1 MKTLSFIC
9 VMIIAFVAVSAVA
22 APGDLDLSFGNA
34 GIVTTAIGSGSDLA
48 KGVAVQSDGK
58 IIAAGYSSNGS
69 SNDFSVVRYNTD
81 GTLDTTFN
89 TTGKLTTDF
98 GGDDYANSIVLQ
110 SDGKIVV
117 AGYTNNGSYKI
128 AVARYNTNGSPDS
141 TFGPSASGKVT
152 TISMGYSIAYAVTV
166 QSDGKIIV
174 VGGAGSVQGPLII
187 VRYNTDGS
195 LDNTFNGTGANTV
208 MYSQTGDFGYA
219 VAVQND
225 GKIVVTGSGTAVA
238 TGYPQT
244 VITKVRFNSDG
255 TRDSTFTNGFLA
267 IGTAVYGAGVAL
279 QGDGKVVVAG
289 YSAGDSNGSAAN
301 GHFYLSRFT
310 ASGDYDT
317 SFGGGSGWLSTPVGI
332 GQDTGRG
339 VALQGDGKIVV
350 AGYSYN
356 GNTTFNDFAVVRY
369 NNDGSLDTSFQTT
382 GKVRTSIGNGNAYAQ
397 SLALQNDGRIVV
409 AGYSSNGTKNL
420 FTIARYQAFG
430 NLAVTVPTNGLLTHN
445 NLPIIAGTADVNAT
459 LNIFID
465 GSQAGSV
472 VADNTGAW
480 SFTPTAPLTDGSH
493 VVNAANSTG
502 TTSNTSTF
510 TVDTIAPAAPLLQT
524 PSNGAFTN
532 NTRPFISGIA
542 EPNTIV
548 TIFLDGTISGTT
560 MASRIGAWS
569 YAPATALT
577 DGQHAVKAQATDR
590 AGNLSPFS
598 AINQFLSSSTTAG
611 TPGDLDI
618 SFGTGGIVTTTIGA
632 GSDLAKG
639 VVVQS
644 DGKIVAAG
652 YSRNSISNDFSVVR
666 YNPDGTLDTTFNATG
681 KVITDFGGDDYANG
695 LVLQSDGK
703 IVAAGYT
710 NNGSYKIAVARYNTD
725 GSLDTTFGPAS
736 SGKITTISMGY
747 SKAYAVTVQIDGKII
762 VVGGASSVQGPLI
775 IVRYNADGTLDS
787 SFNGTGANTVMYSQ
801 TGDFGYAVAVQSDG
815 KIVVTGSGTAVAT
828 GYPQTVITK
837 VRFNADGTRDN
848 NFTNGFLAIGTAI
861 YGAGVAMQGDGK
873 VIVTGYSAGNSNG
886 SSSNGHFYLSRF
898 TTSGDYDTSFGGG
911 SGWQS
916 TPVGI
921 GQDTATSLA
930 LQGDGRIVVAGYSYN
945 GNTTFNDFAVL
956 RYNNDGSLDSGF
968 HSTGK
973 VRTSIGIDN
982 AYAQSVAIQN
992 DGRIVVAGYSN
1003 NGTKNVFT
1011 IARYFGSDQPPITN
1025 TVGASNVT
1033 KTTATLAGTANP
1045 NSLATTAHF
1054 EYGLTTSYGSVT
1066 ADQAC
1071 GIGTTAVS
1079 LNSAITGLAPNTTYH
1094 FRLVAMNAATLF
1106 GGTTY
1111 GADATFTTAAD
1122 PPVAV
1127 TAAATT
1133 VSAAAATLAGVVFPN
1148 GRVTSVYFDYG
1159 LTTTYTNSTSVQ
1171 TIPAGT
1177 SAVNVFAAITGL
1189 VANGTYHFRVVA
1201 NNAGTPF
1208 PIQGLDQTF
1217 VAQAPPPTVTL
1228 GAASSLT
1235 TTSVGLSG
1243 TVNGNSVDAQV
1254 FFDYGTDGVTFPFS
1268 VAATPVTVIGGS
1280 GVTPVSGSLVNLSQG
1295 VVYYYRLRAVSA
1307 GGQGIS
1313 GVASFTLG
1321 IISGLNQTFP
1331 TAAPDAYG
1339 FALVTL
1345 TPAGILSGWRF
1356 VGEQSWRASGVPAVG
1371 LTTGDRDIEFRPV
1384 PGYIQPPQ
1392 ETVSIISGAAATV
1405 LTRDY
1410 FVAASSGS
1418 GGISVT
1424 LKPDSIATS
1433 TVAVATRAQWR
1444 FLGEDDTQ
1452 WRDTGAT
1459 VNGLAA
1465 GSYSVECKPVSG
1477 RATPTLATVVV
1488 QTGQTSAPTLTYF
1501 LADTVSG
1508 TSPSALAFESFA
1520 DPTKPYAYV
1529 GQIRSSVGVSTG
1541 FVVMQRVVA
1550 TAGHVV
1556 FDDGT
1561 LSTAQGL
1568 QWLYQREAGTY
1579 EPVPQTPRGYYIF
1592 DGYTAQRAAEN
1603 TPGTSSPQS
1612 QTLDVAAMYFLADA
1626 GRGGSYGGF
1635 LASDNV
1641 QNEFLISSANKMLV
1655 GYPVNGIAPSSQGR
1669 MFATPPANVTFT
1681 SAYGR
1686 TYTTADISSVGGN
1699 SGGPLCVQYQGG
1711 AYYPAAVYLGGTGL
1725 TVVRA
1730 IDSAV
1735 IDLFNRAQVS
1745 GNGGANNTGGGI
1757 TQTSVTAF
1765 GSVSNP
1771 GALAVTIT
1779 PAAAVTAGAGWRLSP
1794 ESSYRQSGAQKS
1806 GLSAGTYVLQLTT
1819 VPGYQ
1824 APTPQSVAVAGG
1836 QLTSIT
1842 FTYAAPLSAQ
1852 QTWRQTYFGVSTST
1866 GNAADT
1872 ATPAGDGI
1880 PNLMKYALNL
1890 DPTKPSKLPTSANL
1904 NGSNL
1909 ECYYTRSTAAVN
1921 GGTQYQ
1927 VEWSDDLSTWSSTGV
1942 TQTILSDDGTVQQI
1956 KASMPAG
1963 SGGHRFVHLR
1973 VQ

>member
-1 MKTLSFIC
+1 MKILNFIRA
-9 VMIIAFVAVSAVA
+9 MLIAFATVSAIA
-22 APGDLDLSFGNA
+22 APGDLDLTFGTA
-34 GIVTTAIGSGSDLA
+34 GIVTTAIGTGDDVLKSMVL
-48 KGVAVQSDGK
+48 QPDGK
-58 IIAAGYSSNGS
+58 VIVAGYTYNGS
-69 SNDFSVVRYNTD
+69 NYVFALARCNSD
-81 GTLDTTFN
+81 GTLDPIFN
-89 TTGKLTTDF
+89 GNGKVMTDF
-98 GGDDYANSIVLQ
+98 GGGSNRYSY
-110 SDGKIVV
+110 
-117 AGYTNNGSYKI
+117 GY
-128 AVARYNTNGSPDS
+128 
-141 TFGPSASGKVT
+141 
-152 TISMGYSIAYAVTV
+152 
-166 QSDGKIIV
+166 
-174 VGGAGSVQGPLII
+174 
-187 VRYNTDGS
+187 
-195 LDNTFNGTGANTV
+195 
-208 MYSQTGDFGYA
+208 
-219 VAVQND
+219 
-225 GKIVVTGSGTAVA
+225 
-238 TGYPQT
+238 
-244 VITKVRFNSDG
+244 
-255 TRDSTFTNGFLA
+255 
-267 IGTAVYGAGVAL
+267 GVA
-279 QGDGKVVVAG
+279 
-289 YSAGDSNGSAAN
+289 
-301 GHFYLSRFT
+301 
-310 ASGDYDT
+310 
-317 SFGGGSGWLSTPVGI
+317 
-332 GQDTGRG
+332 
-339 VALQGDGKIVV
+339 
-350 AGYSYN
+350 
-356 GNTTFNDFAVVRY
+356 
-369 NNDGSLDTSFQTT
+369 
-382 GKVRTSIGNGNAYAQ
+382 
-397 SLALQNDGRIVV
+397 
-409 AGYSSNGTKNL
+409 
-420 FTIARYQAFG
+420 
-430 NLAVTVPTNGLLTHN
+430 
-445 NLPIIAGTADVNAT
+445 
-459 LNIFID
+459 
-465 GSQAGSV
+465 
-472 VADNTGAW
+472 
-480 SFTPTAPLTDGSH
+480 
-493 VVNAANSTG
+493 
-502 TTSNTSTF
+502 
-510 TVDTIAPAAPLLQT
+510 
-524 PSNGAFTN
+524 
-532 NTRPFISGIA
+532 
-542 EPNTIV
+542 
-548 TIFLDGTISGTT
+548 
-560 MASRIGAWS
+560 
-569 YAPATALT
+569 
-577 DGQHAVKAQATDR
+577 
-590 AGNLSPFS
+590 
-598 AINQFLSSSTTAG
+598 
-611 TPGDLDI
+611 
-618 SFGTGGIVTTTIGA
+618 
-632 GSDLAKG
+632 
-639 VVVQS
+639 
-644 DGKIVAAG
+644 
-652 YSRNSISNDFSVVR
+652 
-666 YNPDGTLDTTFNATG
+666 
-681 KVITDFGGDDYANG
+681 
-695 LVLQSDGK
+695 LQSDGK
-703 IVAAGYT
+703 IVAAGISST
-710 NNGSYKIAVARYNTD
+710 DSSRNNAAVVRYNSDGSLDTSFGPSGTGMVVTQGTGNIDGSSVAVQADGKIVVAGYANGGFGVLRYNTD
-725 GSLDTTFGPAS
+725 GSLDTGF
-736 SGKITTISMGY
+736 
-747 SKAYAVTVQIDGKII
+747 
-762 VVGGASSVQGPLI
+762 
-775 IVRYNADGTLDS
+775 
-787 SFNGTGANTVMYSQ
+787 GTGGLVSSNVSNNGLSNSAYCVVM
-801 TGDFGYAVAVQSDG
+801 QSDG
-815 KIVVTGSGTAVAT
+815 KIVVGGLDKVYGGGGYSLDLLRYTTTGILDPSFNGRGYVPQGYGGVAAGLAMQPDGSILVAVGDGSGTGSGQSFNLQRWTSSGGLNLNVYTGIGIAGNASNSVALQSDGKIVLAGYAYNGNTAFNDFAL
-828 GYPQTVITK
+828 
-837 VRFNADGTRDN
+837 VRYNADGSLDTGFNSIGKVTTHVGTGNANISSVAIQTNGRILAAGQSSN
-848 NFTNGFLAIGTAI
+848 GTKQVFTLARYYAAGSLVVTTPVNGAFTNNNEPVISGTANANATVNVYLDNTNVGSSVADSSGAWNFNTASALVDGSHTVKVVDAADSTATFSNTNSFTVDTVPPTAPLVQTPVNGGTTSNAPPFVSGTSEAGAKITIYIDGGSVGTTLANVSGAWSYSPPAPLADGSHTAKATATDMAGNTGAFSNSNSFVSASTTSGTPGTLDISFGTSGMVTTAIGV
-861 YGAGVAMQGDGK
+861 GDDVLKSMVLQPDGK
-873 VIVTGYSAGNSNG
+873 VIVAGYTNNG
-886 SSSNGHFYLSRF
+886 SIYFFAVARYNSDGTLDTTFNGNGKVMTDFGGGSNRYSYGYAVALQSDGKIVAAGISSTDSSRNNAAVVRYN
-898 TTSGDYDTSFGGG
+898 SDGSLDTSFGPSGTGMVVTQGTGNIDG
-911 SGWQS
+911 SSVAVQ
-916 TPVGI
+916 
-921 GQDTATSLA
+921 A
-930 LQGDGRIVVAGYSYN
+930 DGKIVVAGYANGGFGVLRYNTDGSLDTGFGTGGLVSSNVSNNGLSNSAYCVVMQSDGKIVVGGLDKVYGGGGYSLDLLRYTTTGILDPSFNGRGYVPQGYGGVAAGLAMQPDGSILVAVGDGSGTGSGQSFNLQRWTSSGGLNLNVYTGIGIAGNASNSVALQSDGKIVLAGYAYN
-945 GNTTFNDFAVL
+945 GNTAFNDFALV
-956 RYNNDGSLDSGF
+956 RYNADGSLDTGF
-968 HSTGK
+968 NSIGK
-973 VRTSIGIDN
+973 VTTHVGTGN
-982 AYAQSVAIQN
+982 ANISSVAIQTN
-992 DGRIVVAGYSN
+992 GRILAAGQSS
-1003 NGTKNVFT
+1003 NGTKQVFT
-1011 IARYFGSDQPPITN
+1011 LARYYGTGQPPVTQS
-1025 TVGASNVT
+1025 VLASNVA
-1033 KTTATLAGTANP
+1033 KTQATLNGTTNP

-1066 ADQAC
+1066 SDQVC
-1071 GIGTTAVS
+1071 GNGTTAV
-1079 LNSAITGLAPNTTYH
+1079 NVSADITGLAANTTYH
-1094 FRLVAMNAATLF
+1094 YRLVANNSATFL
-1106 GGTTY
+1106 GGTSY
-1111 GADATFTTAAD
+1111 GNDVTFTTAAD

-1133 VSAAAATLAGVVFPN
+1133 VSAAAATLVGVVFPN

-1228 GAASSLT
+1228 NPASSLT

-1243 TVNGNSVDAQV
+1243 MVNGNSADAQV
-1254 FFDYGTDGVTFPFS
+1254 FFDYGTDGLSFPFS
-1268 VAATPVTVIGGS
+1268 VAATPATVTGGS
-1280 GVTPVSGSLVNLSQG
+1280 GVTPVSGSIVNLSQG

-1345 TPAGILSGWRF
+1345 TPAGILNGWRF

-1424 LKPDSIATS
+1424 LKPDSIAAG
-1433 TVAVATRAQWR
+1433 TVAAATRAQWR

-1452 WRDTGAT
+1452 WRDSSTT
-1459 VNGLAA
+1459 VSGLAA

-1477 RATPTLATVVV
+1477 RATPTLATVLV

-1541 FVVMQRVVA
+1541 FVVMPRVVA

-1592 DGYTAQRAAEN
+1592 DGYTAQRTAEN

-1612 QTLDVAAMYFLADA
+1612 QTLDVAALYFLADA

-1681 SAYGR
+1681 AAYGR
-1686 TYTTADISSVGGN
+1686 TFTTADISSVGGN
-1699 SGGPLCVQYQGG
+1699 SGGPLCVQYQNGN
-1711 AYYPAAVYLGGTGL
+1711 YYPAAVYLGGTGQ

-1779 PAAAVTAGAGWRLSP
+1779 PAAAVSAGGGWRLSP

-1819 VPGYQ
+1819 VAGYQ
-1824 APTPQSVAVAGG
+1824 APTPQSVTVAGG

-1852 QTWRQTYFGVSTST
+1852 QTWRQTYFGVSSST

-1880 PNLMKYALNL
+1880 PNLLKYALNL
-1890 DPTKPSKLPTSANL
+1890 DPTKPSKLPTNANL

-1909 ECYYTRSTAAVN
+1909 EYNYTRSTTAVN
-1921 GGTQYQ
+1921 GGTQFL

-1942 TQTILSDDGTVQQI
+1942 TQTVLSDNGTVQQV